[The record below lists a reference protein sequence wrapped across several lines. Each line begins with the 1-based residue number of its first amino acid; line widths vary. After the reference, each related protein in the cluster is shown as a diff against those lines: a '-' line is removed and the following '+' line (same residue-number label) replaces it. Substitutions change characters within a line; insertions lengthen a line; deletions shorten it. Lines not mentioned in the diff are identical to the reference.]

1 VEKERVSIV
10 VDSHQHFW
18 DPALADYP
26 WMTDAVAPIRRRL
39 MPGDLRPRLAE
50 AGVDYTVLVQ
60 ARSDVQETR
69 ELLRLAAD
77 TDFIAGVV
85 GWVDLS
91 APNLVDT
98 IDQLRELEGGGKL
111 VGIRHQ
117 VHDESDER
125 WLLRDDVLRGL
136 RIVRDAGLAYDLL
149 VRTRELPAALQV
161 ARTLDGL
168 RFIIDHIAKPPIRS
182 GQSIEW
188 AEALAPFEGL
198 PNVSCKISGMVTE
211 ADWKG
216 WRTDDLK
223 PYVERVYGWFG
234 EGRCLFGSDWPVCL
248 LAASYQQVLDACRA
262 TLGPLPPRAQARVF
276 GENAIAIYR
285 LAISSLREGAPCS
298 TTA

>member
-1 VEKERVSIV
+1 VSIV

-26 WMTDAVAPIRRRL
+26 WMTDAVAPIRRRY

-50 AGVDYTVLVQ
+50 AGVDYTLVVQ
-60 ARSDVQETR
+60 ARSDIQETR
-69 ELLRLAAD
+69 ELLGLAAD

-85 GWVDLS
+85 GWVDLTS
-91 APNLVDT
+91 PDLADT

-161 ARTLDGL
+161 ARKLDGL

-262 TLGPLPPRAQARVF
+262 TLGPLPPRAQAKVF
-276 GENAIAIYR
+276 GENAIASYR
-285 LAISSLREGAPCS
+285 LAISSPREGAPCS

>member
-1 VEKERVSIV
+1 MSIL

-85 GWVDLS
+85 GWVDLT

-136 RIVRDAGLAYDLL
+136 RIVQDAGLAYDLL
-149 VRTRELPAALQV
+149 VRTRELPAALFV
-161 ARTLDGL
+161 ARTLDTL

-262 TLGPLPPRAQARVF
+262 TLGPLPPGAQAKVF

-285 LAISSLREGAPCS
+285 LAISSPREGAPCS

>member
-1 VEKERVSIV
+1 VSV
-10 VDSHQHFW
+10 LVDAHQHFW

-26 WMTDAVAPIRRRL
+26 WMTDAVAPIRRRY

-50 AGVDYTVLVQ
+50 TGVDYTLVVQ
-60 ARSDVQETR
+60 ARSDIQETR

-85 GWVDLS
+85 GWVDLT
-91 APNLVDT
+91 APDLVDT
-98 IDQLRELEGGGKL
+98 IGQLRELEGGGKL

-125 WLLRDDVLRGL
+125 WLLRGDVLRGL
-136 RIVRDAGLAYDLL
+136 RIVQDAGLAYDLL
-149 VRTRELPAALQV
+149 VRTRELPAALRV
-161 ARTLDGL
+161 ARTLDSL

-182 GQSIEW
+182 GETTEW
-188 AEALAPFEGL
+188 AAALAPFEGL

-216 WRTDDLK
+216 WRTEDLR
-223 PYVERVYGWFG
+223 PYVERVYEWFG

-262 TLGPLPPRAQARVF
+262 TLGPLPPRAQAKVF

-285 LAISSLREGAPCS
+285 LAISPPREGAPCS

>member
-1 VEKERVSIV
+1 MSIV

-39 MPGDLRPRLAE
+39 MPGDLRPRLVE

-198 PNVSCKISGMVTE
+198 PNVSCKISGMVT
-211 ADWKG
+211 
-216 WRTDDLK
+216 L
-223 PYVERVYGWFG
+223 
-234 EGRCLFGSDWPVCL
+234 
-248 LAASYQQVLDACRA
+248 
-262 TLGPLPPRAQARVF
+262 
-276 GENAIAIYR
+276 R
-285 LAISSLREGAPCS
+285 L
-298 TTA
+298 

>member
-1 VEKERVSIV
+1 MSIV

-161 ARTLDGL
+161 ARKLDGL

-285 LAISSLREGAPCS
+285 LAISSPREGAPCT

>member
-1 VEKERVSIV
+1 
-10 VDSHQHFW
+10 
-18 DPALADYP
+18 
-26 WMTDAVAPIRRRL
+26 MTRAVAPIRRRL

-161 ARTLDGL
+161 ARKLDGL

-285 LAISSLREGAPCS
+285 LAISSPREGAPCT

>member
-1 VEKERVSIV
+1 VSIV